1 MFHTRI
7 GNPKVHFGGPGE
19 PPRALRDLLEQ
30 RVDAVPADGS
40 IDWVVYYFRDKQLA
54 QALIRAHR
62 RGVAVRVCIDGDP
75 LQAGANDEVIQLL
88 SGPDGLGDGLRVVRQ
103 RVPGHLHTKLFCFSD
118 PHPIALVGSF
128 NPSGDEP
135 EDPQL
140 IAKIGDQDRG
150 HNMLVEIAEPALVSA
165 FVRRVAAIHAGRRPF
180 GKLML
185 WPKRR
190 ILAGA
195 YEALFFPRL
204 GSNSLDRRLSQL
216 GPGAKIRVAA
226 SHFDDRRIARRLAR
240 VAKNGGEVEVVTH
253 HTKRRSPERLVRFLR
268 KRGVETYRYEH
279 PDDLPMHAKFIVAED
294 SETRWSA
301 FGSYNLNPTS
311 RWLNQ
316 ELLVLSEE
324 PELWRMLR
332 RRWETIKSEPWCRA

>member
-1 MFHTRI
+1 
-7 GNPKVHFGGPGE
+7 V
-19 PPRALRDLLEQ
+19 LRDLLEE
-30 RVDAVPADGS
+30 RVDAVPAGGT
-40 IDWVVYYFRDKQLA
+40 IDWVVYYFRDEQLA
-54 QALIRAHR
+54 EALIRAHR

-75 LQAGANDEVIQLL
+75 LQAGANDKVIQML
-88 SGPDGLGDGLRVVRQ
+88 SGPDALGDGLRVVRQ
-103 RVPGHLHTKLFCFSD
+103 RVPGHLHTKLYCFSH
-118 PHPIALVGSF
+118 PHPVALVGSF
-128 NPSGDEP
+128 NPSGNDP
-135 EDPQL
+135 EDFDL

-150 HNMLVEIAEPALVSA
+150 HNMLVEIDEPALVKA
-165 FVRRVAAIHAGRRPF
+165 FVRRIAAIHSGKRPF

-185 WPKRR
+185 RAGRR
-190 ILAGA
+190 VLAGA
-195 YEALFFPRL
+195 YEALFFPRW
-204 GSNSLDRRLSQL
+204 GSNPLDRRLSKL
-216 GPGAKIRVAA
+216 GPCAKIRVAA

-240 VAKNGGEVEVVTH
+240 IARRGGTVEVVTH

-294 SETRWSA
+294 EATRWTA

-324 PELWRMLR
+324 PELWRLLR
-332 RRWETIKSEPWCRA
+332 RRWEAIKSEPWCRA